1 MIILA
6 RILILSEYPYD
17 KKTFY
22 TIYEHHCLVRKLKTR
37 GGMSHAERGYDCKC
51 NKPVSKGHI

>member
-6 RILILSEYPYD
+6 RMLIISEYPNN

-22 TIYEHHCLVRKLKTR
+22 TIYEHRCLVRKLQTR
-37 GGMSHAERGYDCKC
+37 GVMSH
-51 NKPVSKGHI
+51 SKQG